1 MLPEQKQSS
10 RSAMIITAGDH
21 LAAQTG
27 SGGKYVMRPGCSAST
42 LSERRFNCATR
53 EEKPRGPR
61 ADY

>member
-1 MLPEQKQSS
+1 
-10 RSAMIITAGDH
+10 MIITAGDH
-21 LAAQTG
+21 LAPQTG
-27 SGGKYVMRPGCSAST
+27 SGGKYVMRPGCSALT